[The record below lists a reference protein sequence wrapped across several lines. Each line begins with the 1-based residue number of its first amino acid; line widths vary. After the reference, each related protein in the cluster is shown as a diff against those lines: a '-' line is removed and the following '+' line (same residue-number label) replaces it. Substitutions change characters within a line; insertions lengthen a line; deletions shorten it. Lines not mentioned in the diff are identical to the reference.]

1 MAKFDAKSW
10 NPAVFQKYLN
20 KIPSTRLNMF
30 KKAGILQVNQSLADR
45 LKDGV
50 GGNYIIEPIKG
61 NLDGNVINYDGAT
74 NITATSRKTFE
85 QGKIVVGRAKAWT
98 EKDFSTDISGAEFL
112 PVAEIAG
119 EVAEYFDGVDQD
131 DILAIL
137 KGIFLMSDTAGAA
150 FVNKHTY
157 DVTGTGTGSVGAG
170 TLNKAI
176 TKACGDRK
184 KEFSLVIMHSDE
196 ATELE
201 TLQLIA
207 YLTYTDANGIQRD
220 LEIGTWN
227 GRMVF
232 VDDDCPVESGYY
244 ASTSGAAGAVKV
256 VASDATTGQVNLAD
270 VKATDFYPDGVK
282 ANDYVVAG
290 TRYITY
296 VMGKGFIE
304 YADCGAKVPN
314 EMDRDPKTNG
324 GEDTLYVRQR
334 KLYAPKYI
342 SFTKQS
348 MASLSPTAAELA
360 TGANWE
366 IVNDGDAISKT
377 YVSDK
382 LIPVARIIAKV
393 N

>member
-1 MAKFDAKSW
+1 MFVKSG
-10 NPAVFQKYLN
+10 VLVEN
-20 KIPSTRLNMF
+20 KN
-30 KKAGILQVNQSLADR
+30 LASR

-61 NLDGNVINYDGAT
+61 NLDGKVVNYDGKT
-74 NITATSRKTFE
+74 DIEATSRKTFE
-85 QGKIVVGRAKAWT
+85 QGKVVCGRAKAWT
-98 EKDFSTDISGAEFL
+98 EADFTTDISGAEFL
-112 PVAEIAG
+112 PQNAMAG
-119 EVAEYFDGVDQD
+119 EVKEYFEGVDQD

-137 KGIFLMSDTAGAA
+137 KGIYAMADEAGLA
-150 FVNKHTY
+150 FVEKHTH
-157 DVTGTGTGSVGAG
+157 DVSAEGNGSVGAG

-176 TKACGDRK
+176 TKASGDRK
-184 KEFSLVIMHSDE
+184 GIFNLAIMHSDV

-201 TLQLIA
+201 TLQLIS

-227 GRMVF
+227 GRMVI
-232 VDDDCPVESGYY
+232 VDDDCPIENGYFACES
-244 ASTSGAAGAVKV
+244 TDTGALKV
-256 VASDATTGQVNLAD
+256 VASDASTGEINLAD
-270 VKATDFYPDGVK
+270 VKAADFYPSGVK
-282 ANDYVVAG
+282 ANDYVLASG
-290 TRYITY
+290 DRYITY
-296 VMGKGFIE
+296 VLGKGFIE

-314 EMDRDPKTNG
+314 EMARDPKTNG

-366 IVNDGDAISKT
+366 IVNDGDATSKT
-377 YVSDK
+377 YVNDK
-382 LIPVARIIAKV
+382 LIPVARIISKV

>member
-1 MAKFDAKSW
+1 MFVKSGVL
-10 NPAVFQKYLN
+10 AEN
-20 KIPSTRLNMF
+20 K
-30 KKAGILQVNQSLADR
+30 SLAAR

-61 NLDGNVINYDGAT
+61 NLDGEVVNYDGKT
-74 NITATSRKTFE
+74 DIEATSRKTFE
-85 QGKIVVGRAKAWT
+85 QGKVVCGRAKAWT
-98 EKDFSTDISGAEFL
+98 EKDFATDITGAEFL
-112 PVAEIAG
+112 PQNAMAG
-119 EVAEYFDGVDQD
+119 EVKEYFEGVDQD

-137 KGIFLMSDTAGAA
+137 KGIYAMADEAGLV
-150 FVNKHTY
+150 FVNKHTH
-157 DVTGTGTGSVGAG
+157 DVSAEGNGSVSAG

-184 KEFSLVIMHSDE
+184 SVFNLAIMHSDV

-227 GRMVF
+227 GRMVV
-232 VDDDCPVESGYY
+232 VDDDCPVEEG
-244 ASTSGAAGAVKV
+244 K
-256 VASDATTGQVNLAD
+256 
-270 VKATDFYPDGVK
+270 
-282 ANDYVVAG
+282 
-290 TRYITY
+290 YITY
-296 VMGKGFIE
+296 VLGKGFIE
-304 YADCGAKVPN
+304 FADCGAKVPN
-314 EMDRDPKTNG
+314 EMARDPKTNG

-342 SFTKQS
+342 SFTKKH

-360 TGANWE
+360 NGENWE
-366 IVNDGDAISKT
+366 IVNDGDETSKT

-382 LIPVARIIAKV
+382 LIPVTRIISKV

>member
-1 MAKFDAKSW
+1 MAKFDAKTW
-10 NPAVFQKYLN
+10 NEKVFQKYLD
-20 KIPSTRLNMF
+20 KLPSTRLNLF
-30 KKAGILQVNQSLADR
+30 KKSGILRVNQALAAK
-45 LKDGV
+45 LKEDV
-50 GGNYIIEPIKG
+50 GGNYITEPIKG
-61 NLDGNVINYDGAT
+61 ILDGDVINYDGI
-74 NITATSRKTFE
+74 NDITPTSRKTFE

-112 PVAEIAG
+112 PVADIAG

-150 FVNKHTY
+150 FVAKHTY
-157 DVTGTGTGSVGAG
+157 DVTGIGTGSVGAG

-176 TKACGDRK
+176 TKACGDKK
-184 KEFSLVIMHSDE
+184 KEFTLVFMHSDE

-244 ASTSGAAGAVKV
+244 ASTSGAEGAVKV

-270 VKATDFYPDGVK
+270 VKATAFYPSGVK

-324 GEDTLYVRQR
+324 GVDTLYVRQR

-342 SFTKQS
+342 SFTKAS
-348 MASLSPTAAELA
+348 MASLSPTPAELA

-366 IVNDGDAISKT
+366 IVNDGNMTSKT
-377 YVSDK
+377 YVNDK